1 MSQNKHTDALGL
13 PDDDTKASINEG
25 QWKILVVDDEQDVHS
40 VTNIVLQHDIVL
52 GRKIRL
58 LHAYSGTQAIQIL
71 KAEPD
76 IALILL
82 DVVMETDDDG
92 LMVAA
97 YVRLSSTN
105 PHTRIVMR
113 TGQPGVI
120 SEQIAAEDFQVNYYE
135 PKSQLTAERLRAIVH
150 MAIDAY
156 HSSVTLAQANAQLK
170 TTLSD
175 LELFSNAVAHDL
187 KTPGRQIALLA
198 DMLLEDLP
206 VDTPR
211 ETREL
216 AAQIGDAS
224 RRLLQMTD
232 ELLDLSRLGKDSL
245 NFSELTAA
253 ELLDNVLNDLRF
265 NLRDEKIDIQVE
277 VDPEIMLHVDSEK
290 FKHVIK
296 NIVENSCK
304 YRSKERILNVL
315 INVKRNLDSCEIEIS
330 DNGTGIEESM
340 LDSIFLPFRRA
351 ANGDEVGGS
360 GIGLAICKR
369 IVELHDGTIYAS
381 STKGDGTTI
390 CITLPAT

>member
-1 MSQNKHTDALGL
+1 MSQHNHAKALGL
-13 PDDDTKASINEG
+13 ADDDTQASANEG
-25 QWKILVVDDEQDVHS
+25 EWKILVVDDERDVHS

-58 LHAYSGTQAIQIL
+58 LHAYSGTQAIEIL
-71 KAEPD
+71 KSEPD
-76 IALILL
+76 IALVLL

-120 SEQIAAEDFQVNYYE
+120 SEQIAAKDFQVNYYE

-156 HSSVTLAQANAQLK
+156 HSSVTLAQTVAQLK
-170 TTLSD
+170 TTLND

-198 DMLLEDLP
+198 DLLLEDLP

-216 AAQIGDAS
+216 AAQIGDAG
-224 RRLLQMTD
+224 RRLINMTE
-232 ELLDLSRLGKDSL
+232 ELLDLSRLGKNSL
-245 NFSELTAA
+245 NMSELTAE
-253 ELLDNVLNDLRF
+253 ELIDNVLNDLRF
-265 NLRDEKIDIQVE
+265 NLRDEEIDIQVE
-277 VDPEIMLHVDSEK
+277 IDPEIILHVDREK
-290 FKHVIK
+290 FKHVIN

-304 YRSKERILNVL
+304 YRSKERILHIL
-315 INVKRNLDSCEIEIS
+315 ISVKRSLDNCTIEIS
-330 DNGTGIEESM
+330 DNGTGINESM

-351 ANGDEVGGS
+351 VDGDEVNGS
-360 GIGLAICKR
+360 GIGLAICRR
-369 IVELHDGTIYAS
+369 IVDLHDGTIYAS
-381 STKGDGTTI
+381 STEGDGTTI
-390 CITLPAT
+390 CITLPVT